1 MKPFIKDFFSKRDQF
16 CKKRRIWSHL
26 LKKPLMENVIFCA
39 VEAIFLTPLYHFHPF
54 HRYLDI
60 SWAILCSKIDNY
72 LDKNKLL
79 EKK

>member
-1 MKPFIKDFFSKRDQF
+1 MKFSTKDFFSKYDQIRRF
-16 CKKRRIWSHL
+16 LRIWSHL

-39 VEAIFLTPLYHFHPF
+39 VEAIFLYHFHPF